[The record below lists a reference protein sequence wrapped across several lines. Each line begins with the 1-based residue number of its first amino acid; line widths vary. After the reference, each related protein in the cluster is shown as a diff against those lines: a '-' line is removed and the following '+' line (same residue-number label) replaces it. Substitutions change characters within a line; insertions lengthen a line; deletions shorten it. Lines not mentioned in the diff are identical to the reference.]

1 MTGRQVVGIWMLVA
15 LAVILLRVVPSGSL
29 YSRLLLRR
37 WDVRRRDRF
46 GQPGRR
52 DFVRYALYC
61 LGGGAALAAATFF
74 GLGALLEH
82 VPPLSGLETWL
93 SGFAFGGLVIG
104 GMCVLGGVVLL
115 FKAAFWK
122 PLPPLAFRLYR
133 GEEAVAETRLEREA
147 LGRGIVSGGVRPL
160 PSFAALA
167 PAVRD
172 LSDAIARSTD
182 VVNTVQLVQAF
193 SHEQAMR
200 VVDADGHAVG
210 AHSVIVVDLGRLK
223 AGRGFWTEVNL
234 RDVNAWRGRRS
245 TSDGAAFE

>member
-15 LAVILLRVVPSGSL
+15 LAVILLRVVPPGSL

-37 WDVRRRDRF
+37 WDVRRRERF

-61 LGGGAALAAATFF
+61 FGGGAAFAAAMFF
-74 GLGALLEH
+74 GLGAVLEH
-82 VPPLSGLETWL
+82 VRPLSGLETWL
-93 SGFAFGGLVIG
+93 SGFALGGLIIG
-104 GMCVLGGVVLL
+104 GMCTLGGVVLL

-133 GEEAVAETRLEREA
+133 GDEAVAETRLEREA

-167 PAVRD
+167 PAVRE
-172 LSDAIARSTD
+172 LSDAMARSND
-182 VVNTVQLVQAF
+182 VVSTVQLVQAF

-200 VVDADGHAVG
+200 VVDAEGHAVG

-234 RDVNAWRGRRS
+234 RDVNAWRGRQS
-245 TSDGAAFE
+245 TSDRAAFE